1 MVNKTMGAIAVAVV
15 LIAGH
20 QTPSLAQDLVISGSS
35 TVSHGLML
43 PHEVEVE
50 ALSGM
55 RLEVNSTGSGYG
67 IRALFNGG
75 ADMAMISAPLGAV
88 VSNLNARDPGSINGR
103 ELVASQVGGSRVAFV
118 VHPHNPVK
126 FLTAQQLYDI
136 LNGTITNWADVGG
149 LPMPID
155 LLAEPP
161 GGGVRS
167 AVEYRLATWGDLL
180 AVEHYVQSAR
190 LVPAAV
196 AQVPGAF
203 GITAESHV
211 NDTVAVMTTEET
223 VIQPYYLVTR
233 GQPDSRMR
241 AVIEAA
247 RAVSGWSARSG
258 DS

>member
-1 MVNKTMGAIAVAVV
+1 MPLRILAVLTVV
-15 LIAGH
+15 LAFSVGL
-20 QTPSLAQDLVISGSS
+20 PPLAQAEDLVVSGSS
-35 TVSHGLML
+35 TVGHGLML
-43 PHEVEVE
+43 PHEEEVE
-50 ALSGM
+50 ALSGV
-55 RLEVNSTGSGYG
+55 RLEINPTGSGYG

-103 ELVASQVGGSRVAFV
+103 ELVANQVGGSRVAFV

-126 FLTAQQLYDI
+126 SLTAQQLYDI

-149 LPMPID
+149 LPMPIE

-167 AVEYRLATWGDLL
+167 AVEHRLAEWGDLL

-190 LVPAAV
+190 LVPVAV

-203 GITAESHV
+203 GITAQSHV
-211 NDTVAVMTTEET
+211 NNTVALITTEEA
-223 VIQPYYLVTR
+223 VIQPYYLITR
-233 GQPDSRMR
+233 GQPDGRMR

-247 RAVSGWSARSG
+247 RAVSGWNARSG
-258 DS
+258 ES